1 MTPSPSQPGSE
12 LGQLTAVD
20 AYLSIPASYR
30 KKYPTAAWRAARE
43 AVLPHARRP
52 SIHDLPALA
61 RPPAPTL
68 PQRRL

>member
-1 MTPSPSQPGSE
+1 MTPAPNQPGSE

-43 AVLPHARRP
+43 AVLPHARKP
-52 SIHDLPALA
+52 VVTDIDQILA
-61 RPPAPTL
+61 A
-68 PQRRL
+68 RRKGK